1 MVNEMLSGGTVE
13 TNDTTTY
20 ENGVKTVPSFLLDMV
35 SVTKDNV
42 QKELVDSGYYTAA
55 DIAS

>member
-1 MVNEMLSGGTVE
+1 MADEMLKGTTVD

-20 ENGVKTVPSFLLDMV
+20 NNQVKVVPSFLLDMV

-42 QKELVDSGYYTAA
+42 QKELVDSGYYK
-55 DIAS
+55 ASDLK